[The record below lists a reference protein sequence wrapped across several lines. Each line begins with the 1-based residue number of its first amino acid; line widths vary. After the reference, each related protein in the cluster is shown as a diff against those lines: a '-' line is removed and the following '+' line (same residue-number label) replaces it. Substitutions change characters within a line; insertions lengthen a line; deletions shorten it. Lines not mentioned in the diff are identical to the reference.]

1 MNTFLQQHGEVYHE
15 TQVMRE
21 QLMDILSDSD
31 LAFTPGGSN
40 PTLGEICKEMGEV
53 EYAYIGSLKLLK
65 MDWSYRNPE
74 AGLAGSVAQLKAW
87 YSKLDEQLKVTMEG
101 LTDEDLTKMIDRGWS
116 LPVATQ
122 LHIYREA
129 LLIYAGK
136 IAVYV
141 KTMGKTMPP
150 QMQSWIG

>member
-15 TQVMRE
+15 TQLLRE

-40 PTLGEICKEMGEV
+40 PTLGELCKEMGEV

-74 AGLAGSVAQLKAW
+74 AGLAESVAQLKAW
-87 YSKLDEQLKVTMEG
+87 YTKLDEQLKVIMEG
-101 LTDEDLTKMIDRGWS
+101 LTDDDLTKMIDRG
-116 LPVATQ
+116 
-122 LHIYREA
+122 
-129 LLIYAGK
+129 
-136 IAVYV
+136 
-141 KTMGKTMPP
+141 
-150 QMQSWIG
+150 